1 MNPIDIAVL
10 VILALFALA
19 GLYRGFLTALFNLG
33 AYLVAIIGSRSFS
46 APCVAAKSCNVRQK
60 RVFRRFNQN
69 F

>member
-33 AYLVAIIGSRSFS
+33 AYLVSILLALLFMPLGATAS
-46 APCVAAKSCNVRQK
+46 APANPYII
-60 RVFRRFNQN
+60 
-69 F
+69 

>member
-33 AYLVAIIGSRSFS
+33 ALSGFYFAGLAVY
-46 APCVAAKSCNVRQK
+46 APRGQ
-60 RVFRRFNQN
+60 RHPLQRIPI
-69 F
+69 